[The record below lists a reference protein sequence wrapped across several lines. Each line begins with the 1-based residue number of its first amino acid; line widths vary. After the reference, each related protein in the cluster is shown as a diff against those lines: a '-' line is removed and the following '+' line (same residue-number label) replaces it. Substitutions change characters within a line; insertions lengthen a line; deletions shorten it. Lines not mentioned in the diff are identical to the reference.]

1 MSVKGPCHENECIN
15 GIAVPLGAPGEC
27 VGHRA
32 NVVGDKL
39 IENCPLEMFD
49 EVDDIAPTSAQLSEL
64 PMPLRRC
71 GQSDSKDIVGNDRLI
86 DEVDSES
93 DASDEPEG
101 LTDSSSEDDTVAPG
115 GHVRRMVNGIEKLR
129 RVRAVRRVRGHRP
142 FAPFRQDPEDE
153 PSGLNP
159 SSEEDRHDS
168 DDDSVDDMFP
178 EDHPTSRA
186 SFSGG
191 DSMRESNTGN
201 ATPNTL
207 NQRTILRPSPIEET
221 AIAVCSHAFSECED
235 FDHHPPVGSVGWSL
249 FNTDDGSC
257 KGTIHRPRKRQPLQA
272 ETLDQCSRALTGI
285 SMLQEVPRSGISAVQ
300 RPDEWVLID
309 VTVDSGACVSV
320 MPSGLCTGISI
331 VENDLS
337 RGGVE
342 YEVAN
347 GESIANLGERRCQVM
362 TVGSMIPK

>member
-1 MSVKGPCHENECIN
+1 
-15 GIAVPLGAPGEC
+15 
-27 VGHRA
+27 
-32 NVVGDKL
+32 
-39 IENCPLEMFD
+39 
-49 EVDDIAPTSAQLSEL
+49 
-64 PMPLRRC
+64 
-71 GQSDSKDIVGNDRLI
+71 
-86 DEVDSES
+86 
-93 DASDEPEG
+93 
-101 LTDSSSEDDTVAPG
+101 
-115 GHVRRMVNGIEKLR
+115 
-129 RVRAVRRVRGHRP
+129 
-142 FAPFRQDPEDE
+142 
-153 PSGLNP
+153 
-159 SSEEDRHDS
+159 
-168 DDDSVDDMFP
+168 
-178 EDHPTSRA
+178 
-186 SFSGG
+186 
-191 DSMRESNTGN
+191 MRESNTGN

-207 NQRTILRPSPIEET
+207 NQRTLLHPSPIEET
-221 AIAVCSHAFSECED
+221 AIAVCSYAFSECED

-272 ETLDQCSRALTGI
+272 ETLDQCNRALTGI

-362 TVGSMIPK
+362 TVGSMIPKQITFQVADVHKPLLSITACSDLGFDCYLGKEGGSLRNRMTGEVIPLERRGSLYSLRMWVRQDPGVNSNSSFARPV